1 MDGLRDRLRDALK
14 AAMRAR
20 DDVSRAA
27 FRSALSVI
35 DNAEAADLHDAPPE
49 QAGVIAGGVAGLG
62 AGEVARKQLSD
73 EQLVQILHAEIA
85 RWESTARDAERA
97 GRIDDAMRLRAEI
110 AALRP
115 LLNV

>member
-1 MDGLRDRLRDALK
+1 
-14 AAMRAR
+14 
-20 DDVSRAA
+20 
-27 FRSALSVI
+27 
-35 DNAEAADLHDAPPE
+35 
-49 QAGVIAGGVAGLG
+49 
-62 AGEVARKQLSD
+62 
-73 EQLVQILHAEIA
+73 VQILHAEIA